1 LAIIHHKASL
11 YAASPKSHRVVY
23 ATTRATMA
31 ESADEVGD
39 LAQRTSFLRVKTAD
53 RVMDHP

>member
-1 LAIIHHKASL
+1 
-11 YAASPKSHRVVY
+11 
-23 ATTRATMA
+23 MA